1 MNTNDLL
8 NLGFLGESMG
18 GGEILVIL
26 VAILML
32 FGSKNLP
39 SIARNLGKSM
49 ETFRR
54 ASRDMTH
61 DIMHADLL
69 KDPPPPPKTQAVAP
83 PKIVEAET
91 ETTGEETIAVKPSAH
106 SVERDE
112 NSGV

>member
-1 MNTNDLL
+1 MNSIDLL

-26 VAILML
+26 LAILML

-49 ETFRR
+49 ETFRK

-69 KDPPPPPKTQAVAP
+69 KDTPPPPKTQTIAP
-83 PKIVEAET
+83 PKIVEA